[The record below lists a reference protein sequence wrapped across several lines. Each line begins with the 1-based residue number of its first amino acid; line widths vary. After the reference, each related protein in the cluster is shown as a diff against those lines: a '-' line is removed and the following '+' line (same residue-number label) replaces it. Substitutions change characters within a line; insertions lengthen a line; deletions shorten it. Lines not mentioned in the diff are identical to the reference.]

1 MHFHS
6 MTTAD
11 VGVALLSGFGDVNVD
26 KGEDGNK
33 KKKDPANGVG
43 PAALVGNTP
52 RQQQQQLTVISPQE
66 RQAIRNAPVWAIKA
80 KIIALGGDPKKYPEL
95 TTKEDYITLYE
106 IKGKEVAIKRRDQK
120 MKKEEM
126 MRKKT
131 EAKAKQREHVADK
144 QKKMMERVK
153 ELEEQGVQFA
163 QFKALQEFMANERA
177 EGKKKA
183 SEIRSKNSVAGSAAT
198 IAGQLEDLEMDELP
212 MVKIGD
218 AR

>member
-1 MHFHS
+1 MS
-6 MTTAD
+6 AD

-43 PAALVGNTP
+43 PGALAENTP
-52 RQQQQQLTVISPQE
+52 KQQLTVISPQE
-66 RQAIRNAPVWAIKA
+66 RQAIRSAPIWAIKA

-106 IKGKEVAIKRRDQK
+106 IKGREAAIKRRDQQ
-120 MKKEEM
+120 KKREEM
-126 MRKKT
+126 MRKKA
-131 EAKAKQREHVADK
+131 EAKTKQREHVAEK

-163 QFKALQEFMANERA
+163 QFKALQEFMGE
-177 EGKKKA
+177 
-183 SEIRSKNSVAGSAAT
+183 
-198 IAGQLEDLEMDELP
+198 
-212 MVKIGD
+212 
-218 AR
+218 